1 MKSRWLW
8 LAIPWALFIALTIGW
23 VIYWNV
29 LANGARERVEAWL
42 AAEQAR
48 GAEASIA
55 SIEARGFPVLL
66 RLELR
71 DVAYAPAGGGWRLS
85 TAAGALHVQMLNPQH
100 VIFEAEA
107 PLALARDDGHVTNI
121 SAEKL
126 IASVRWAGEALAQ
139 AGVEA
144 DNLLL
149 DDPAEE
155 GELRAEKLVANVR
168 PDPRAAGDVQL
179 SLETRGLMLAQPV
192 RSFEGLGQRVENLML
207 AAVIEQSAALAQSA
221 EDDPLGPWSD
231 AGGRLRIEGLVLKW
245 GALDAAGVGH
255 IGLDGE
261 RRLMGELNLP
271 IKEPAGF
278 FQALSASPEMDS
290 GARQML
296 MLLSAS
302 FARSP
307 EGLTLDLE
315 GRDGVLRLEGIRAR
329 TLPPVY

>member
-8 LAIPWALFIALTIGW
+8 LAIPWGLFIALAIGW
-23 VIYWNV
+23 VIYWHV

-55 SIEARGFPVLL
+55 RIEAAGFPVLL
-66 RLELR
+66 RLDLR
-71 DVAYAPAGGGWRLS
+71 EIAYAPAGGGWRLS
-85 TAAGALHVQMLNPQH
+85 TAAGALHVQMMNPQH
-100 VIFEAEA
+100 IIFESKA
-107 PLALARDDGHVTNI
+107 PLTLARDDGHVTNV
-121 SAEKL
+121 SADAL
-126 IASVRWAGEALAQ
+126 IVSVRWAGEALAQ
-139 AGVEA
+139 AGMEA

-149 DDPAEE
+149 DDPAEQ
-155 GELRAEKLVANVR
+155 GALRAEKLVLNLR
-168 PDPRAAGDVQL
+168 PDPRATGDVQL
-179 SLETRGLMLAQPV
+179 SLETRGLMLARPV
-192 RSFEGLGQRVENLML
+192 RSFEGLGQRVDNLML
-207 AAVIEQSAALAQSA
+207 AAVVEQGAALLQSA
-221 EDDPLGPWSD
+221 ENDPLGPWSD

-245 GALDAAGVGH
+245 GALDAAGAGH
-255 IGLDGE
+255 VSLDSA

-290 GARQML
+290 SARQML

-315 GRDGVLRLEGIRAR
+315 GGDGVLRLEGIRTR
-329 TLPPVY
+329 SLPPVY